1 MITADAQITRGKDT
15 AIYKHGDLEQVG
27 INDFGN
33 GYPDYDSVRLPTFVL
48 TNSSVGNESES
59 FAVSVFKNFENG
71 LDMPCRIRLGRFEG
85 RQSNDLIGCVF

>member
-1 MITADAQITRGKDT
+1 MLWADLGDGLWLLDHCGRAITRGKDT

-33 GYPDYDSVRLPTFVL
+33 GYPDYDSVRLSSFVL
-48 TNSSVGNESES
+48 TNSGVGNESES

-71 LDMPCRIRLGRFEG
+71 LDMRVGYG
-85 RQSNDLIGCVF
+85 